1 MSSSSRALRPQANG
15 GLQAQRSPIDALIA
29 IVAGVALAITL
40 VAAGFVACAAFDTPT
55 RMLSQAF
62 SNDADSPYTKE
73 ELVVAAVAAKQYTID
88 DNDRY
93 ALYTAMDAIA
103 QSAQADGRDIPEG
116 LNLYD
121 VYIGASGDS
130 QAAGSAE
137 EDLIMAQYELSYADE
152 EPYALTPDAIS
163 HLDDVYN
170 VIQQVRPWLC
180 AAAVIAYIGCIAVAF
195 RGGRRSLGRVLT
207 GAGAGVFAVFAL
219 LAAWV
224 AIDFNGFF
232 AAFHSLFF
240 AAGTWT
246 FSWDSLLICM
256 YPPEFW
262 VGMGAIWL
270 AVTVAGCVVC
280 LIIGKLLKNRA
291 ARAA

>member
-1 MSSSSRALRPQANG
+1 MRNNSR
-15 GLQAQRSPIDALIA
+15 AQRSPIDAVFSVVSGI
-29 IVAGVALAITL
+29 ALAVTL
-40 VAAGFVACAAFDTPT
+40 VAMGFVACAAFDLPT
-55 RMLSQAF
+55 RMLSQAY
-62 SNDADSPYTKE
+62 SNDANSPYTKE
-73 ELVVAAVAAKQYTID
+73 ELVVAAVAAKHYTIN

-93 ALYTAMDAIA
+93 ALYTAMDAVA

-121 VYIGASGDS
+121 VYIGASGDA

-137 EDLIMAQYELSYADE
+137 EDLNELSYADE
-152 EPYALTPDAIS
+152 EPYVLTPDALS
-163 HLDDVYN
+163 HLDDVYD
-170 VIQQVRPWLC
+170 VIQQAKPWLF
-180 AAAVIAYIGCIAVAF
+180 AAAIIAYVGCIAVAF
-195 RGGRRSLGRVLT
+195 RGGKRALGRVLG
-207 GAGAGVFAVFAL
+207 GAGAGVFVAFAL

-224 AIDFNGFF
+224 AVDFNGFF

-262 VGMGAIWL
+262 MGMGAIWL

-280 LIIGKLLKNRA
+280 LIIGKLLSSGSSRA
-291 ARAA
+291 A

>member
-1 MSSSSRALRPQANG
+1 M
-15 GLQAQRSPIDALIA
+15 
-29 IVAGVALAITL
+29 
-40 VAAGFVACAAFDTPT
+40 GFVACAAFDLPT

-73 ELVVAAVAAKQYTID
+73 ELVVAAVAAKHYTIN

-93 ALYTAMDAIA
+93 ALYTSMDAVA
-103 QSAQADGRDIPEG
+103 QSAQADGRTLPEG

-121 VYIGASGDS
+121 TYITTSRDT
-130 QAAGSAE
+130 QPVDPTK
-137 EDLIMAQYELSYADE
+137 EDLIMAEYGLSFAEE
-152 EPYALTPDAIS
+152 EPYALTPDALS
-163 HLDDVYN
+163 HLDDVYD
-170 VIQQVRPWLC
+170 VIQQAKPWLF
-180 AAAVIAYIGCIAVAF
+180 AAALIAYAGCIAVAF
-195 RGGRRSLGRVLT
+195 RGGKRALGRVLG
-207 GAGAGVFAVFAL
+207 GAGAGVFVAFAL

-224 AIDFNGFF
+224 AVDFNGFF

-262 VGMGAIWL
+262 MGMGAIWL

-280 LIIGKLLKNRA
+280 LIIGKLLSSGPSRA
-291 ARAA
+291 A

>member
-1 MSSSSRALRPQANG
+1 MRNNSR
-15 GLQAQRSPIDALIA
+15 AQRSPIDAVFSVVSGI
-29 IVAGVALAITL
+29 ALAVTL
-40 VAAGFVACAAFDTPT
+40 VAMGFVACAVFDLPT
-55 RMLSQAF
+55 RMLSQAY
-62 SNDADSPYTKE
+62 SNDANSPYTKE
-73 ELVVAAVAAKQYTID
+73 ELVVAAVAAKHYTIN

-93 ALYTAMDAIA
+93 ALYTAMDAVA

-121 VYIGASGDS
+121 VYIGASGDA

-137 EDLIMAQYELSYADE
+137 EDLNELSYADE
-152 EPYALTPDAIS
+152 EPYVLTPDALS
-163 HLDDVYN
+163 HLDDVYD
-170 VIQQVRPWLC
+170 VIQQAKPWLF
-180 AAAVIAYIGCIAVAF
+180 AAAIIAYVGCIAVAF
-195 RGGRRSLGRVLT
+195 RGGKRALGRVLG
-207 GAGAGVFAVFAL
+207 GAGAGVFVAFAL

-224 AIDFNGFF
+224 AVDFNGFF

-262 VGMGAIWL
+262 MGMGAIWL

-280 LIIGKLLKNRA
+280 LIIGKLLSSGSSRA
-291 ARAA
+291 A

>member
-1 MSSSSRALRPQANG
+1 MRNDSR
-15 GLQAQRSPIDALIA
+15 AQRSPIDAVFSVISG
-29 IVAGVALAITL
+29 IALAVTL
-40 VAAGFVACAAFDTPT
+40 VAAGFVACAAFDLPT

-73 ELVVAAVAAKQYTID
+73 ELVVAAVAAKHYTIN

-93 ALYTAMDAIA
+93 ALYTSMDAVA
-103 QSAQADGRDIPEG
+103 QSAQADGRTLPEG

-121 VYIGASGDS
+121 TYITTSRDAQPVDPT
-130 QAAGSAE
+130 E
-137 EDLIMAQYELSYADE
+137 EDLIMAEYGLSFAEE
-152 EPYALTPDAIS
+152 EPYALTPDALS
-163 HLDDVYN
+163 HLDDVYD
-170 VIQQVRPWLC
+170 VIQQVKPWLC
-180 AAAVIAYIGCIAVAF
+180 AAAVIAYVGCIAVAF
-195 RGGRRSLGRVLT
+195 RGGMRSLGRVLT

-224 AIDFNGFF
+224 AVDFNGFF

-291 ARAA
+291 ARAS